1 MISQGEKE
9 ELSVLIKSQEK
20 QGIERLK
27 ALVELAGIR
36 QVSLDELMI
45 DLGIPH
51 IMPNI
56 VQTN

>member
-1 MISQGEKE
+1 VISQGEKE